1 MERRNPSVSGDATN
15 NWDGFAGLP
24 GNGANADGIA
34 IGGTPKKRNSIDYV
48 PPVIRAG
55 AHVVLTISK
64 SPYVI
69 SGEYIVPSSAT
80 LEIEPGVVLKFD
92 TDSSLKVNGALSAEG
107 TSSDPIVF
115 TSLHDDDCGITG
127 ACEDTNGTM
136 TLASAGDWRSI
147 YITSSAAPSV
157 ISHAIARYGGAIAPF
172 GDYATNIWIKNSDTT
187 IRNSIIEYSEGY
199 GIKMDGAGGG
209 TIASNVIRENGMAG
223 LYFFM
228 ASAPAGE
235 GNTFTGNSTAAI
247 DVLSSYPP
255 ISGNN

>member
-80 LEIEPGVVLKFD
+80 LEIEPGVVLKFY

-107 TSSDPIVF
+107 TSSEPIVF
-115 TSLHDDDCGITG
+115 TSLHDDDCGLPAQAGITG
-127 ACEDTNGTM
+127 ACEDTNGTT

-147 YITSSAAPSV
+147 YI
-157 ISHAIARYGGAIAPF
+157 
-172 GDYATNIWIKNSDTT
+172 
-187 IRNSIIEYSEGY
+187 
-199 GIKMDGAGGG
+199 
-209 TIASNVIRENGMAG
+209 AS
-223 LYFFM
+223 
-228 ASAPAGE
+228 P
-235 GNTFTGNSTAAI
+235 TA
-247 DVLSSYPP
+247 
-255 ISGNN
+255 